1 MKILLLTDIPPCKGF
16 PAGLVLD
23 QLCRFLPHDSIA
35 CVSVTYSGLN
45 VRISPDLQWIPIQY
59 IRRPREVWPPILP
72 IPHRLKEAIHLR
84 LYRYN
89 EVAIRRIAAETVEY
103 GRAFRADTLWCTLEG
118 QSLIRLA
125 IPVAQGL
132 GVPLLT
138 EVFDPPTWELR
149 DNIAHRLLKEKLLNE
164 FANAIRYSRMCATA
178 SWLMAEKY
186 AHDYGA
192 NTVAFLPSLE
202 HRLAKPPAKEMNSG
216 KELIIGLA
224 GQVYATNEWKALVTA
239 LNAVDWKVGNR
250 TVRIRLLGKYRK
262 PLIANRTECIEHLGW
277 QTQENTVKLL
287 SEADILYCPYWL
299 DPGFETEARL
309 SFPSKLT
316 TYLAAGRPVLF
327 HGPEYASAAVFLKDN
342 EAGFI
347 CNSNESSYI
356 IKALTTLA
364 TDTSLYSSLAQK
376 GRIAFEKH
384 LTSSSLRKNFATFLQ
399 IEENSL
405 VPTEQSIGS
414 APFGGIA

>member
-1 MKILLLTDIPPCKGF
+1 MKILLLTDIPPCKNF
-16 PAGLVLD
+16 TAGLVLD

-59 IRRPREVWPPILP
+59 IRRPHEVWPPILP

-89 EVAIRRIAAETVEY
+89 DVAIRRITAKAVEY

-149 DNIAHRLLKEKLLNE
+149 DNSAHRLLKERLLNE

-178 SWLMAEKY
+178 SWLMAEQY

-202 HRLAKPPAKEMNSG
+202 HRFAMPPAKEMNSG

-239 LNAVDWKVGNR
+239 LNAADWKVGNR

-262 PLIANRTECIEHLGW
+262 SLIADRAERIEHLGW
-277 QTQENTVKLL
+277 HTQENTVKLL

-299 DPGFETEARL
+299 DPGFKTEARL
-309 SFPSKLT
+309 SFPSKLA

-327 HGPEYASAAVFLKDN
+327 HGPEYASPAQFLKEN
-342 EAGFI
+342 EAGFA
-347 CNSNESSYI
+347 CHSNEASHLI
-356 IKALTTLA
+356 EALTTLA
-364 TDTSLYSSLAQK
+364 TDMSLYSRLTYN
-376 GRIAFEKH
+376 GRIAFDKY
-384 LTSSSLRKNFATFLQ
+384 LTLYSLRKSFARFLGV
-399 IEENSL
+399 EEDFL
-405 VPTEQSIGS
+405 VSST
-414 APFGGIA
+414 